1 MGESMGMA
9 LDSEDPATRLML
21 LDMFTDISI
30 LEHLTRERFNPAT
43 GGLEARAFGVI
54 NYLVRQQ
61 KSNEKLST
69 LAWCFQVDLPS
80 MTATVEELAKLKYVE
95 LDWVN
100 GDRCVFVTTAG
111 MARHEDFMSTVAPD
125 VTELMSEFDPEAL
138 RITAETLKELRRTF
152 DNLPD
157 R

>member
-1 MGESMGMA
+1 MAGA

-21 LDMFTDISI
+21 LDMFTDITI
-30 LEHLTRERFNPAT
+30 LEHLVRERFNPAASE
-43 GGLEARAFGVI
+43 LAPQQFGVI
-54 NYLVRQQ
+54 NYLVRQK
-61 KSNEKLST
+61 KSSEKLST

-80 MTATVEELAKLKYVE
+80 MTVTVEALAKMKYVE
-95 LDWVN
+95 IDWVE

-111 MARHEDFMSTVAPD
+111 TARHEQFLATVTPD
-125 VTELMSEFDPEAL
+125 VTELLSEFDPDAL
-138 RITAETLKELRRTF
+138 RTTAETLKELRRTF